1 MVPLFAQSLVE
12 LKPYLP
18 VIIGGGVSCVVL
30 TILAIRFAPI
40 GKRRRQSSDLKKQEM
55 WSPPE
60 GAGADRRMKPRRE
73 GQPVP
78 VYLSSAGLQSQS
90 TAAFVIDRSSGGLKI
105 VSAKPIP
112 TGSTVQVLAEN
123 APDNIPWT
131 TVVVRSS
138 RESGNGHELGCE
150 FEKTPPWNVLL
161 LFG

>member
-1 MVPLFAQSLVE
+1 MLPLFAQSLVE

-18 VIIGGGVSCVVL
+18 VIIGGGVSCIVL

-40 GKRRRQSSDLKKQEM
+40 GNRKRKSNDSLNKEM

-60 GAGADRRMKPRRE
+60 GAGADRRQKTRRE

-90 TAAFVIDRSSGGLKI
+90 IAAFVVDRSTGGLKI
-105 VSAKPIP
+105 ISAKPVPI
-112 TGSTVQVLAEN
+112 GSTVQVRAEN

-131 TVVVRSS
+131 TVIVRSG